1 MPAPVAVAAYPSI
14 DSPPRIFYKSRVDCQ
29 FIRVHMT
36 QSRFPHEAYLATR
49 HFGDLDGLRF
59 ICIAAVI
66 WHHAP
71 IWTGLSSNASG
82 LASRG
87 HVGVDFFFVLSGFL
101 ITTLLLRE
109 ESIKGR
115 FSLRGFYWRRA
126 LRIIPIYY
134 LVVSVAALYAIVLK
148 GQTAQAALLP
158 YYYLFLSNFLTVPHI
173 AMLDPTWS
181 LAVEEQYYL
190 VWPLLLLILP
200 RRWII
205 PVLLVL
211 IALNIA
217 GALGAFAG
225 LPPIQTTYLR
235 LGLSGPTYA
244 PILMGSLVAVLM
256 HRPHGFSA
264 IWRLAGFRMA
274 PLAWFAVIVAIL
286 AIPGHLQGW
295 PNLALHT
302 AMCLALASL
311 VVREGNV
318 MSPLLRLRPVA
329 RIGQISYG
337 IYLYHLFALVLV
349 SEVFGA
355 VGLNS
360 PWGVLVTYFALSIL
374 IAEISFRTFESW
386 FLGLRHKALGRV
398 GQSPAV

>member
-1 MPAPVAVAAYPSI
+1 MNL
-14 DSPPRIFYKSRVDCQ
+14 SR
-29 FIRVHMT
+29 T
-36 QSRFPHEAYLATR
+36 QHDAYLATR
-49 HFGDLDGLRF
+49 HFGSLDGLRF
-59 ICIAAVI
+59 ICIVAVI

-71 IWTGLSSNASG
+71 VWTTLAPNAAR

-109 ESIKGR
+109 EAAQGQ
-115 FSLRGFYWRRA
+115 FNLRAFYWRRA

-134 LVVSVAALYAIVLK
+134 LVVSVAAFYDIVLK
-148 GQTAQAALLP
+148 GQSGQVALLP

-190 VWPLLLLILP
+190 VWPALLLVMP
-200 RRWII
+200 RRWIV
-205 PVLLVL
+205 PTLLVL
-211 IALNIA
+211 IALNVA

-225 LPPIQTTYLR
+225 LPPIQNAYVR

-256 HRPHGFSA
+256 HRPIGFA
-264 IWRLAGFRMA
+264 ALWRMAGFRVA
-274 PLAWFAVIVAIL
+274 PLVWFAAIIAVL
-286 AIPGHLQGW
+286 AMPGHLQGL
-295 PNLALHT
+295 PNLALHS

-311 VVREGNV
+311 ALREDNLL
-318 MSPLLRLRPVA
+318 SPALRLRPIG

-337 IYLYHLFALVLV
+337 IYLYHLFALVIVEKGFEFLGTR
-349 SEVFGA
+349 STWGILAIYFG
-355 VGLNS
+355 
-360 PWGVLVTYFALSIL
+360 LSIL
-374 IAEISFRTFESW
+374 IAEISFRTYEAW
-386 FLGLRHKALGRV
+386 FLSLRHKALGRI
-398 GQSPAV
+398 GSSPAS